1 MANRNNEH
9 LPITRRRLDRRTLG
23 VQHLPYQNV
32 KTKWSV
38 IFMMGMM
45 SPADRWIKQVDELH
59 KKLHAIEQVINNPDL
74 DETELRTEIEKIIK
88 K

>member
-1 MANRNNEH
+1 
-9 LPITRRRLDRRTLG
+9 
-23 VQHLPYQNV
+23 
-32 KTKWSV
+32 
-38 IFMMGMM
+38 MMGMM

-88 K
+88 YGA